1 MKKYI
6 VMLLLAIACMPE
18 VMAQSTMPQAEGRCG
33 DEGKWSFDGYT
44 LLITNESK
52 KGFSVEIPDYDVT
65 KNIAPWVKKKL
76 NVRRVQ
82 ISSGITRIGSCAFA
96 NCPNLQEVI
105 FESVD
110 MTDIGWGAFMNC
122 TRLKTISL
130 PVQLTNIGPIAFANC
145 SSLPSVKLPDRCR
158 VGDQAYVGCDNLQS
172 VEVGATTILGSKVF
186 ASEVNIN
193 GQLRHKLYDREI
205 RRIPSYVNVGN
216 CTEYGFASSAV
227 ERVSSKNKATAT
239 EDYDY
244 PTSDVDK
251 TIPMSSYTRNNT
263 YALVIGNQN
272 YRFVGDVPYA
282 IHDARVF
289 ADYCKK
295 TLGLPVE
302 NIHIVEDA
310 TKQMILE
317 EELQDWVSA
326 IPERENKKLIV
337 YYAGHGVPDIN
348 NKNKAYLLPTDV
360 RGINPKR
367 GIALDEFYD
376 KLGELAFNQT
386 SVFLDACFSGVNRN
400 NDGVSEGLRGVEIE
414 AEETAVS
421 GGNLVVF
428 TAAQGNETAQG
439 FAEEGHGLFTYYL
452 LKELQQSGGFIAFGD
467 LSDNVKMQVS
477 NKATQLKLRK
487 KQTPA
492 TNPSESLADEWR
504 SMQF

>member
-1 MKKYI
+1 MKRYI
-6 VMLLLAIACMPE
+6 LMLLLAIACMPE
-18 VMAQSTMPQAEGRCG
+18 AMAQSTMPQAEGKCG
-33 DEGKWSFDGYT
+33 AEGKWSFDGFT

-52 KGFSVEIPDYDVT
+52 KGFTVEIPDYDVT

-82 ISSGITRIGSCAFA
+82 IGSGITRIGSCAFA
-96 NCPNLQEVI
+96 NCSSLQEVL

-110 MTDIGWGAFMNC
+110 MVDIGWGAFMNC
-122 TRLKTISL
+122 SRLKTISL
-130 PVQLTNIGPIAFANC
+130 PVGLTNIGPIAFANC

-172 VEVGATTILGSKVF
+172 VEVGATTILGNKVF
-186 ASEVNIN
+186 ACEVMVN
-193 GQLRHKLYDREI
+193 GQIRHKLYDREI
-205 RRIPSYVNVGN
+205 RRIPSYVNAGN
-216 CTEYGFASSAV
+216 CREYGFARSAV
-227 ERVSSKNKATAT
+227 EKVSGKNKAAVS

-244 PTSDVDK
+244 ATSDVDK
-251 TIPMSSYTRNNT
+251 TIPLSSYTRNNT

-272 YRFVGDVPYA
+272 YRFVSDVPYA

-317 EELQDWVSA
+317 EELQDWVST
-326 IPERENKKLIV
+326 ISERENKKLIV
-337 YYAGHGVPDIN
+337 YYAGHGVPDVK

-360 RGINPKR
+360 RGSNPKR

-376 KLGELAFNQT
+376 KLGDLAFSQT
-386 SVFLDACFSGVNRN
+386 SVFLDACFSGVNRDN
-400 NDGVSEGLRGVEIE
+400 NGVEKGDRGVEIE
-414 AEETAVS
+414 AEETAVG

-428 TAAQGNETAQG
+428 SAAQGNETAQG

-452 LKELQQSGGFIAFGD
+452 LKELQQSGGYIAYGD
-467 LSDNVKMQVS
+467 LSDNIKLQVS
-477 NKATQLKLRK
+477 KKALELKLRK

-492 TNPSESLADEWR
+492 TNPSESLAEEWR
-504 SMQF
+504 DMQF